1 MADTYKVA
9 PMPPTLEELT
19 ELLQKV
25 KAIRGNTLSY
35 LLDVCYVSSDN
46 ARNTAL
52 VLQALQGQVDRLERE
67 IEEISRKPKSRA
79 ANDIESEISRLA
91 TQLHDE
97 RPDRGPRGYM

>member
-25 KAIRGNTLSY
+25 KAIRGNTLLY
-35 LLDVCYVSSDN
+35 LVDVCYVSSDK

-79 ANDIESEISRLA
+79 ANDIASEIDRVA
-91 TQLHDE
+91 MQHHDE